1 LLALCPP
8 LVEPLLI
15 PRPPKLQNTD
25 GDPLLFRRLRFAIA
39 SPQQAFEAL
48 QDLALM
54 EDTASLLAGAE
65 LDAGGAL
72 IRVEI
77 PWHKLGNEKH
87 KEWTNTVLGRIV
99 IDGPSLM
106 VEVNSQRR
114 AETIRARIEQHL
126 GAGAR
131 YLNTEIESP
140 QAMLARHD
148 TDADAGEDTAQE
160 NELAALPEVRESL
173 TQMLRAHYQRWIDEP
188 IPLLGNR
195 TPRAN
200 EQFHSDPAMP

>member
-1 LLALCPP
+1 
-8 LVEPLLI
+8 
-15 PRPPKLQNTD
+15 
-25 GDPLLFRRLRFAIA
+25 
-39 SPQQAFEAL
+39 
-48 QDLALM
+48 
-54 EDTASLLAGAE
+54 
-65 LDAGGAL
+65 
-72 IRVEI
+72 
-77 PWHKLGNEKH
+77 EKH

-195 TPRAN
+195 TPREAVGDPDGREAVAALVVQLERDGTKMN
-200 EQFHSDPAMP
+200 PPLDPAIVRELREALGLTRGG